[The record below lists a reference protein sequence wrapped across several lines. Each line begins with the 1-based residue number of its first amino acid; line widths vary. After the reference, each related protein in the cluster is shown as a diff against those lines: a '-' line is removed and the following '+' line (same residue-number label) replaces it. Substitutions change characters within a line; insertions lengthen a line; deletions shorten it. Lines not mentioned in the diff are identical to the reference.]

1 MQKLSL
7 VAGLAVL
14 VAACG
19 GENKAPEQAPAATPA
34 ADVAPAAAPAATG
47 ATHDVNMEFDGKTYH
62 FVPAA
67 LTIKAGD
74 VVNFHNVSGGP
85 HNVAFWADSIP
96 AGAAAVLGANMP
108 DQMQPLSGTML
119 VVQDAVYSISFA
131 GAPEGD
137 YKFYCLPHLA
147 MGMNGIITVDD

>member
-1 MQKLSL
+1 
-7 VAGLAVL
+7 
-14 VAACG
+14 
-19 GENKAPEQAPAATPA
+19 
-34 ADVAPAAAPAATG
+34 
-47 ATHDVNMEFDGKTYH
+47 MEFDGKTYH
-62 FVPAA
+62 FVPNT

-85 HNVAFWADSIP
+85 HNVAFWSDSIP

-131 GAPEGD
+131 GAPVGD
-137 YKFYCLPHLA
+137 YKYYCLPHLA
-147 MGMNGIITVDD
+147 MGMKAILTVTE